1 MPTIVKPCA
10 WCGLPMHTH
19 RASKRLDKSQCH
31 TEFHRWRLKN
41 GGLSTKEGFAFIEA
55 ELRECRHP
63 NKHHP
68 INQPQQNE
76 EINHGS

>member
-1 MPTIVKPCA
+1 MPTVIKPCQ
-10 WCGLPMHTH
+10 WCGSPMETT
-19 RASKRLDKSQCH
+19 RSSKRLDKSQCH
-31 TEFHRWRLKN
+31 TEYHRYRVKH
-41 GGLSTKEGFAFIEA
+41 GLTPKEGFAFIEA